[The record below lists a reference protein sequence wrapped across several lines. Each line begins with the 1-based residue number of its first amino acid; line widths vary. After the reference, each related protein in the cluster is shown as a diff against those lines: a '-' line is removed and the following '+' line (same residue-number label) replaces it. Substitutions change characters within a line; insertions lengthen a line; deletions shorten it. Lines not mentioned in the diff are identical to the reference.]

1 MQPPLFPGRNPDSGT
16 DPILDLMLA
25 DALPQDE
32 PKGPA
37 DTTRPARE
45 FAREHGWPV
54 PQPEPRKWVRCL
66 AVVIGSVLLTLLIGQ
81 GLEKLRVA
89 GQKTNASPVPA
100 PIQTPPQPTPTS
112 QPTPA
117 PQPRPVFQPDPP
129 EPN

>member
-54 PQPEPRKWVRCL
+54 P
-66 AVVIGSVLLTLLIGQ
+66 VVSDTQTSTYFFRYLIW
-81 GLEKLRVA
+81 LNFA
-89 GQKTNASPVPA
+89 FTCSSAA
-100 PIQTPPQPTPTS
+100 PS
-112 QPTPA
+112 
-117 PQPRPVFQPDPP
+117 D
-129 EPN
+129 